1 MLKKFG
7 RMVINNFGLKVLG
20 VVFAIFL
27 WLVIVNTEDLDK
39 SATFTIP
46 VEIVNADYLTE
57 EGKTYEVLDNTDII
71 SFTVEGKRSI
81 VETLTEDD
89 FRAVANM
96 RYIDDSMSMV
106 PITLTATGYSNQLDI
121 TTRQSY
127 LMVDV
132 ENLVTRE
139 FEISVVADGTPAGN
153 YFVASTEATPSVV
166 TVTGAQSLVD
176 EVDSAQTSIDV
187 SGAEETLSS
196 TETVLL
202 LNENGVVVDE
212 EDLTVDTTEA
222 EVTATIYME
231 KTVPVTFEVQG
242 EPAENY
248 WFGDPECDVDSI
260 TIQGPPDVIS
270 EIEEITLTSRQLNVT
285 GKDSDITAVVQISN
299 SLPAGVALAEDE
311 PEAVT
316 VTLPIGPAVT
326 AEVETPAR
334 NISVTGLAD
343 DLTLTITEDPIPV
356 TLTGLEEDVSSV
368 NGNRLSGTIDASG
381 LDAGSYIIT
390 TALDSDDN
398 YKAEAEIS
406 VTIEASDTSEE

>member
-7 RMVINNFGLKVLG
+7 RLVINNFGLKVLG
-20 VVFAIFL
+20 VVFAIFI

-46 VEIVNADYLTE
+46 VEIVNADYLTS
-57 EGKTYEVLDNTDII
+57 EGKTFEVLDNTDMI

-132 ENLVTRE
+132 ENLVTQE
-139 FEISVVADGTPAGN
+139 FEISVVVEGTPARN
-153 YFVASTEATPSVV
+153 YLVASTEATPSVV
-166 TVTGAQSLVD
+166 TVTGAQSLV
-176 EVDSAQTSIDV
+176 EEIDSAQTSIDV
-187 SGAEETLSS
+187 SGAEETVSS
-196 TETVLL
+196 TENVLL

-212 EDLTVDTTEA
+212 EQLTVDTTKA

-231 KTVPVTFEVQG
+231 KTVPITFEVTG
-242 EPAENY
+242 KPAEDY
-248 WFGDPECDVDSI
+248 RFGDPECDVDSI

-270 EIEEITLTSRQLNVT
+270 DIEEITLTSRQLNVT
-285 GKDSDITAVVQISN
+285 GKSANVTTVIQVAK
-299 SLPAGVALAEDE
+299 SLPDGVSLAEGE
-311 PEAVT
+311 PQAIT
-316 VTLPIGPAVT
+316 VTLPIGPAFIT
-326 AEVETPAR
+326 EVEVPAR

-343 DLTLTITEDPIPV
+343 DLTLTITENPIPV

-368 NGNRLSGTIDASG
+368 NSNRLSGTIDASG
-381 LDAGSYIIT
+381 LEAGSYIIT
-390 TALDSDDN
+390 TTLDSDDN
-398 YKAEAEIS
+398 YKVEAEIS